1 MSGFLQTIGI
11 ECALSA
17 YSMPSTGILL
27 KGPLLYSGYMA
38 LPSQQVGLKEM
49 KWYLG
54 NWKYEENTLVVA
66 MAELTL

>member
-1 MSGFLQTIGI
+1 ML
-11 ECALSA
+11 
-17 YSMPSTGILL
+17 STGLLL

-49 KWYLG
+49 KWYLS